1 MRGLTSRVRRRRHF
15 RAPPAKLEKSRRCDC
30 IVADRGSRI
39 ADRGS
44 RIADRGS
51 RIADRGSR
59 IADRGSRIADRGSRI
74 ADRGSRIAD
83 RASRLAPRA
92 SRLAPRASRLA
103 PRASRLAPRAS
114 RECDRGAL
122 AAFADAGACRPF
134 PFLPKVMP
142 MSTPVNRQLRLKAR
156 PDGRVGHEHFTL
168 AEAPLPALGP
178 GEMLVRVL
186 YLSMDP
192 TNRVWMS
199 DIPQYLPPV
208 AIGDVMRALGIG
220 RVVAS
225 NAPGFAEGDLVQGLV
240 GWQDYAH
247 VRADEIAQ
255 YTKLPAALGLP
266 LPRLLGACGMSGL
279 TAYYGLTEI
288 APVQPGETLV
298 VSAAAGSVGS
308 VAGQIGKIHGARVV
322 GIAGGADKCRYL
334 TDELGFDAAVD
345 YKSDDWK
352 RALKDATPDGV
363 HVSFENV
370 GGEIMR
376 AVLSRM
382 AIGGRVALCGVIA
395 NYNNGRPADDV
406 SVLIAKRLTM
416 RGFLIL
422 DYRKSREAIA
432 TLAGWLRDG
441 RLKAEETVA
450 DGLTNAPDVLNRLFD
465 GSHRGKL
472 VLRVDPQA

>member
-51 RIADRGSR
+51 RIAD
-59 IADRGSRIADRGSRI
+59 
-74 ADRGSRIAD
+74 
-83 RASRLAPRA
+83 
-92 SRLAPRASRLA
+92 RASRLA

-168 AEAPLPALGP
+168 AEAPLPPLGP

>member
-59 IADRGSRIADRGSRI
+59 IADRGSR
-74 ADRGSRIAD
+74 
-83 RASRLAPRA
+83 LAHRA

-142 MSTPVNRQLRLKAR
+142 IMSTPVNRQLRLKAR

-395 NYNNGRPADDV
+395 NYNSGRPTDDV

>member
-1 MRGLTSRVRRRRHF
+1 MH
-15 RAPPAKLEKSRRCDC
+15 RC
-30 IVADRGSRI
+30 GSRI

-59 IADRGSRIADRGSRI
+59 IADRGSRIAPRG
-74 ADRGSRIAD
+74 
-83 RASRLAPRA
+83 

-142 MSTPVNRQLRLKAR
+142 IMSTPVNRQLRLKAR

-395 NYNNGRPADDV
+395 NYNSGRPTDDV

>member
-59 IADRGSRIADRGSRI
+59 
-74 ADRGSRIAD
+74 
-83 RASRLAPRA
+83 LAPRA
-92 SRLAPRASRLA
+92 SRLAPRASRFAL
-103 PRASRLAPRAS
+103 RASRLAPRAS

-142 MSTPVNRQLRLKAR
+142 IMSTPVNRQLRLKAR

-199 DIPQYLPPV
+199 DIPQYLLPV

-395 NYNNGRPADDV
+395 NYNSGRPTDDV

>member
-51 RIADRGSR
+51 RIADRG
-59 IADRGSRIADRGSRI
+59 
-74 ADRGSRIAD
+74 
-83 RASRLAPRA
+83 
-92 SRLAPRASRLA
+92 SRLA

>member
-59 IADRGSRIADRGSRI
+59 
-74 ADRGSRIAD
+74 
-83 RASRLAPRA
+83 
-92 SRLAPRASRLA
+92 LAPRASRLA

-142 MSTPVNRQLRLKAR
+142 IMSTPVNRQLRLKAR

-168 AEAPLPALGP
+168 AEAPLPPLGP

>member
-30 IVADRGSRI
+30 IV
-39 ADRGS
+39 
-44 RIADRGS
+44 
-51 RIADRGSR
+51 
-59 IADRGSRIADRGSRI
+59 ADRGSRIADRGSRI

-142 MSTPVNRQLRLKAR
+142 IMSTPVNRQLRLKAR

-395 NYNNGRPADDV
+395 NYNSGRPTDDV

>member
-51 RIADRGSR
+51 RIAPRG
-59 IADRGSRIADRGSRI
+59 
-74 ADRGSRIAD
+74 
-83 RASRLAPRA
+83 

-142 MSTPVNRQLRLKAR
+142 IMSTPVNRQLRLKAR

-395 NYNNGRPADDV
+395 NYNSGRPTDDV

>member
-59 IADRGSRIADRGSRI
+59 
-74 ADRGSRIAD
+74 
-83 RASRLAPRA
+83 
-92 SRLAPRASRLA
+92 LAPRASRLA

-114 RECDRGAL
+114 RECDCGAL

-142 MSTPVNRQLRLKAR
+142 IMSTPVNRQLRLKAR

-395 NYNNGRPADDV
+395 NYNSGRPTDDV